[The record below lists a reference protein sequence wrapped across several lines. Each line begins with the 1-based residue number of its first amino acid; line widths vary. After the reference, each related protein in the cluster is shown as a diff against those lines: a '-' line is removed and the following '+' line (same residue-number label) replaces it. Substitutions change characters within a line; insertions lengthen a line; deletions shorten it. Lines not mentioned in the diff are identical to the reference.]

1 MKASESKKLET
12 EELIERF
19 REVSA
24 RNGRLLNARRTKA
37 ANKEYDLAT
46 ALGAELRARGHE
58 VQQHVLKLL
67 TDPEQGTRYWAATA
81 ALRFA
86 PHDAERALA
95 GLSEPPLSLIG
106 LSAAMTLDAWKSET
120 LLPE

>member
-1 MKASESKKLET
+1 MKASELKMLET

-24 RNGRLLNARRTKA
+24 RHGRLLNARNTKA
-37 ANKEYDLAT
+37 ANKEYDLAA
-46 ALGAELRARGHE
+46 ALRSELVARGPE
-58 VQQHVLKLL
+58 AQQQALKLL

-86 PHDAERALA
+86 PHEAERALA
-95 GLSEPPLSLIG
+95 GLSEPPLSMIG
-106 LSAAMTLDAWKSET
+106 LSAAMTLEAWKSGT
-120 LLPE
+120 LPPE